1 MQELFKGSRRK
12 DITLKPI
19 ALAVALALLNG
30 GSLAASMSDVV
41 STRRAQSFGDQYG
54 RDSLYASSPD
64 DRRFESEQNSPNSSW
79 FSRSVKADRPETLGK
94 TASLALHDS
103 AHSVNLLPGNRP
115 QAYGRAGGYV
125 GWERI
130 AMMQSL
136 QTTVASSAFRGKN
149 MVKNGPDVADLLVGD
164 DRDRRKSAARSG
176 NDVNLGLSA
185 TNEAERRSA
194 PGTRAIPQT
203 NNKQPGSG
211 SAAPSEPTPLRSN
224 DQFAAL
230 VQSADDMS
238 AMEPPSGGHDEPNS
252 KAHREPNP
260 FITEEHNSATSR
272 EESADMS
279 ATDNGSGDQPA
290 PVGRA
295 LPAARRARA
304 WRAALSPGRVR
315 RLRIR

>member
-41 STRRAQSFGDQYG
+41 STRRAQSIGDQYG

-64 DRRFESEQNSPNSSW
+64 DRRFGSEQNPTNSSW

-136 QTTVASSAFRGKN
+136 QDTVASSAFRGKN
-149 MVKNGPDVADLLVGD
+149 MVKNGPDALAVGGA
-164 DRDRRKSAARSG
+164 STSYAAVTFTPIG
-176 NDVNLGLSA
+176 TPTWEPVDVHLFS
-185 TNEAERRSA
+185 
-194 PGTRAIPQT
+194 
-203 NNKQPGSG
+203 
-211 SAAPSEPTPLRSN
+211 
-224 DQFAAL
+224 
-230 VQSADDMS
+230 
-238 AMEPPSGGHDEPNS
+238 
-252 KAHREPNP
+252 
-260 FITEEHNSATSR
+260 
-272 EESADMS
+272 
-279 ATDNGSGDQPA
+279 A
-290 PVGRA
+290 PVGTAPNYPGFAQTTGA
-295 LPAARRARA
+295 LLPPPNHQPHPD
-304 WRAALSPGRVR
+304 LGIGPGVAHPPPYDKGT
-315 RLRIR
+315 